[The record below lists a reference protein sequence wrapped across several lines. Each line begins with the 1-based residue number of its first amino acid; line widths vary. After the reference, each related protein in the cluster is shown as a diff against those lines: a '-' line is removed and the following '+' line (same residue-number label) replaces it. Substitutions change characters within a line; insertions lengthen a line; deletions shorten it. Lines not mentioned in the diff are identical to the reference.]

1 MFKTHSQG
9 LHTLRSGVVV
19 SFPYH
24 QAWNQFGISF
34 YVIPTPTH
42 THTYTHYSFS
52 HSGGVLCGVG
62 RDGHGKTLVVLWN
75 TSQVI
80 HSGEVSV
87 LTKAHTEAS
96 IERMRI
102 AAFDDS
108 RLGHDYA
115 L

>member
-1 MFKTHSQG
+1 MSGYVQDTQPGAPHTRVRGCG
-9 LHTLRSGVVV
+9 L
-19 SFPYH
+19 
-24 QAWNQFGISF
+24 
-34 YVIPTPTH
+34 IPIPLGLESVFILHCTPTH
-42 THTYTHYSFS
+42 THTHTHYSFS

-62 RDGHGKTLVVLWN
+62 RDSHGKNLVVLWN

-96 IERMRI
+96 IEKMRI

-108 RLGHDYA
+108 R
-115 L
+115 

>member
-1 MFKTHSQG
+1 MSGYVQDTQPGSPHTQVRGGGLIPIPLDLESVWNIILHYTH
-9 LHTLRSGVVV
+9 
-19 SFPYH
+19 
-24 QAWNQFGISF
+24 I
-34 YVIPTPTH
+34 H

-108 RLGHDYA
+108 R
-115 L
+115 